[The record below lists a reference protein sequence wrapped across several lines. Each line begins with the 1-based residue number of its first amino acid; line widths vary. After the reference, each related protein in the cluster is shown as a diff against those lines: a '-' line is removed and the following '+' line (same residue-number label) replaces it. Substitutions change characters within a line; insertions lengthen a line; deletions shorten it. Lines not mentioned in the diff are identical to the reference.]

1 MFEKKYSYEEILPRM
16 LEQVPEPLDK
26 REGSVIFNALAPVA
40 AELAQM
46 YIELDGVVNLAFID
60 TSVDEYLDKLV
71 GQMGIVRREATKAIK
86 KAEFYNNENELM
98 DIEIGKRFGIG
109 ELIYVVKN
117 RISQGVYQVE
127 CETNGIA
134 GNAPIGI
141 LIPVDNI
148 EGLGVAKIAET
159 LIPGTDIET
168 DEELRE
174 RYYEKVNQPTFAG
187 NIADY
192 KAKTKEIEGVGAVKV
207 IPTWNGGGTVKLI
220 ILDTDFNVASEILI
234 EKVQELMC
242 PNPGQGLGIAPI
254 GHDVTVVTATEKEIN
269 ISTTLTLK
277 QSITTEIIQEEI
289 ESVINDYLLSL
300 KRDWQ
305 DLEEITVRVAQLE
318 SRILNV
324 DGVID
329 ITNTLVNGSTANIIL
344 SSEYIPKLG
353 EVVLN

>member
-16 LEQVPEPLDK
+16 LDQVPESLDK
-26 REGSVIFNALAPVA
+26 REGSVIFNALAPAA

-46 YIELDGVVNLAFID
+46 YIELEGVVNLAFID
-60 TSVDEYLDKLV
+60 TAVDEYLDKLV
-71 GQMGIVRREATKAIK
+71 EQMGVTRREATKAIK

-127 CETNGIA
+127 CETEGTA

-187 NIADY
+187 NVADY

-234 EKVQELMC
+234 EKVQELIC
-242 PNPGQGLGIAPI
+242 PSPGQGLGIAPI
-254 GHDVTVVTATEKEIN
+254 GHDVTVVTAIEKEIN

-277 QSITTEIIQEEI
+277 QSITTENIQKEI
-289 ESVINDYLLSL
+289 ESVLNNYLLSL